1 MPMKKDSSATGPP
14 STSTCFLGCF
24 GCSGKKPHLTDEVN
38 SGSRHR
44 RRRWISK
51 WRFSFKKPPT
61 KTVPVDLP
69 TAPEKS
75 EPVTNA
81 PTTAGSTWEENE
93 NPTLTKKHAITVE
106 ENKPR
111 RKKWTVAVKSQDGS
125 NRSRQKE
132 IKPAAT
138 SAPEQ
143 KTVTMAHT
151 LVSSPLKPLMITH
164 SKSQPLATR
173 QKHPHAPPVD
183 EGVRRKSGPSG
194 GEFDSIS
201 GMSVILV
208 ILVILVLWGKLCAI
222 LCTSSWFFIAP
233 RLVAAG
239 QRSAVDSADKRPPGA
254 DNNLDLESVEY
265 KKKVILEGL
274 LQRNHRNI
282 AGRL

>member
-1 MPMKKDSSATGPP
+1 MTKDSATTTGPP

-24 GCSGKKPHLTDEVN
+24 GCSGGKPQLTDEVN
-38 SGSRHR
+38 SSSRHRYR

-69 TAPEKS
+69 TVPEKS
-75 EPVTNA
+75 KPVTNA
-81 PTTAGSTWEENE
+81 PTTPGSTWEENE
-93 NPTLTKKHAITVE
+93 NPTLTKKHAITVDE
-106 ENKPR
+106 EKPR
-111 RKKWTVAVKSQDGS
+111 RKKWTVAVKSQNGS
-125 NRSRQKE
+125 NSSRKKE
-132 IKPAAT
+132 TKPAAR
-138 SAPEQ
+138 SAPDQ
-143 KTVTMAHT
+143 KTVTMAHP
-151 LVSSPLKPLMITH
+151 LVSSPLKPLSH
-164 SKSQPLATR
+164 SKSQPPAKR

-183 EGVRRKSGPSG
+183 EGLRRKSGPSG
-194 GEFDSIS
+194 GEFDSII
-201 GMSVILV
+201 GMSIILV

-239 QRSAVDSADKRPPGA
+239 QRSAVDSADKPPPESH
-254 DNNLDLESVEY
+254 NSLDLESVEY

-282 AGRL
+282 VGRL